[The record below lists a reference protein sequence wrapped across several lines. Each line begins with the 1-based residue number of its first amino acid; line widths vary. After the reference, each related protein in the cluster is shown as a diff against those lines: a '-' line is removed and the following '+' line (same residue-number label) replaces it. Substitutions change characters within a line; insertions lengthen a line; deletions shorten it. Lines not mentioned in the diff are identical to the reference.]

1 VTLNYRLDM
10 CGNHRDDG
18 SPVDHHHGLPI
29 FLPAVRGPRRWRR
42 RAFLGEFGK
51 GTVAFAVLA
60 PTFIAACG
68 TDGEDAAP
76 STTTT
81 AGTPTDPTVTN
92 PPPTTSSPDDLEPPD
107 NPEPTG
113 DGPGNPAPA
122 PLTWARANLGFVS
135 AYVLARGTEVAI
147 VDTGVAGSADDI
159 GQTLAGIGLDYG
171 NVDHVFLTHLHPD
184 HAGSIMEVM
193 AQASNATAYAGP
205 DDIGGID
212 FDPITAA
219 ADGDDIFGLEVVA
232 TPGHTSG
239 HISVIDH
246 EAGILV
252 AGDAL
257 NTAGGGVQGPNPDFS
272 IDITMANQSAKR
284 LAELSF
290 NTLLAGH
297 GDPVEDMADTA
308 VAALAAT
315 L

>member
-1 VTLNYRLDM
+1 M
-10 CGNHRDDG
+10 
-18 SPVDHHHGLPI
+18 
-29 FLPAVRGPRRWRR
+29 
-42 RAFLGEFGK
+42 
-51 GTVAFAVLA
+51 AFAVLA
-60 PTFIAACG
+60 PTFIAACSSQERATPTSTTSG
-68 TDGEDAAP
+68 GGPTSPFPDTSAP
-76 STTTT
+76 TTTTT
-81 AGTPTDPTVTN
+81 APGPAHP
-92 PPPTTSSPDDLEPPD
+92 
-107 NPEPTG
+107 G
-113 DGPGNPAPA
+113 DGDTGGTTPAA
-122 PLTWARANLGFVS
+122 LTWARADLGFVS

-171 NVDHVFLTHLHPD
+171 NVTHVVLTHLHPD

-193 AQASNATAYAGP
+193 AQAPHATAYAGT

-219 ADGDDIFGLEVVA
+219 DDGDEIFGLEVVA

-246 EAGILV
+246 AAGILV

-272 IDITMANQSAKR
+272 IDIDLANQSAKR

-297 GDPVEDMADTA
+297 GDPVEERADTA
-308 VAALAAT
+308 VVALAAS